1 MPKERPK
8 KAVHKRVDEKKVKK
22 HVHHPPVHDEHGNII
37 EEARDEVIEVVV
49 PVMGTVY
56 EEMTDEEVAELEK
69 QQDLPHVPTLEE
81 RVTELERIVAE
92 LTAKPKPKPKPKP

>member
-1 MPKERPK
+1 MPKKPK
-8 KAVHKRVDEKKVKK
+8 KSVHKKIGERVEK
-22 HVHHPPVHDEHGNII
+22 HVKHHPPVHDEKGNIV

-56 EEMTDEEVAELEK
+56 EEMTDDEVAELEK

-81 RVTELERIVAE
+81 RVPELERIVAE
-92 LTAKPKPKPKPKP
+92 LTSKPKPKPKP

>member
-1 MPKERPK
+1 MPKPK
-8 KAVHKRVDEKKVKK
+8 KLTRKKVGGRVEK
-22 HVHHPPVHDEHGNII
+22 HVKHHPPVHDEHGNVI

-56 EEMTDEEVAELEK
+56 EEMTDDEVAELEK

-81 RVTELERIVAE
+81 RMEALEERVEVLERLVAE
-92 LTAKPKPKPKPKP
+92 LSAKPKPK